1 MQMGRSDPLHFVDM
15 EKIQE
20 KIERRGEMEKDKL
33 WNRMLD
39 MQIVGMTREDL
50 ENDNGIVSELAR
62 KL

>member
-1 MQMGRSDPLHFVDM
+1 MGIL
-15 EKIQE
+15 E
-20 KIERRGEMEKDKL
+20 EMEKDKL

-39 MQIVGMTREDL
+39 MQIVGITREDL

>member
-1 MQMGRSDPLHFVDM
+1 MGIL
-15 EKIQE
+15 E
-20 KIERRGEMEKDKL
+20 EMEKDKL

-50 ENDNGIVSELAR
+50 EIDNGIVSELAR